1 MGTTTTDR
9 ESEARLSLG
18 SRSAMGV
25 GRGWGPYIPPPT
37 VRTRTVQ
44 RARARESVC
53 CSTEQLPVLSPP
65 LACLV

>member
-25 GRGWGPYIPPPT
+25 GRGWGPYMPPPT
-37 VRTRTVQ
+37 VRTQTLQ
-44 RARARESVC
+44 RARARESAAPPN
-53 CSTEQLPVLSPP
+53 SSPHRSPP
-65 LACLV
+65 LVYLV

>member
-1 MGTTTTDR
+1 MGTTTTDW

-25 GRGWGPYIPPPT
+25 GRGWGPYIPPST
-37 VRTRTVQ
+37 VRTRTLQ

-53 CSTEQLPVLSPP
+53 YSTEQLSPLSPP
-65 LACLV
+65 LVSLV